1 MATSFDLTEIK
12 FENIGKW
19 TLESGRLTYEIEHQD
34 NSYMNFLNVLYA
46 FVLNADNENGGEIM
60 YIGKT
65 TRSLRNRFMGY
76 TNPGS
81 QQQTNQKVNA
91 GIKALLEKGNEVN
104 IFCFK
109 SLENLSWGQH
119 TINLAAGLEDSLV
132 RNFKP
137 SWNGSQTTKQF
148 VTESQELELE
158 VDSNLNNS
166 VEMDQMEI
174 IDRFDVTLGKAYY
187 EQGFMNPGVRVDDLF
202 GREGEIVKLLI
213 DGKELE
219 SRIDRTANVRGTV
232 RLYFGRPLFEILQR
246 KFKFGDTISYG
257 IMSDNKIV
265 LLS

>member
-1 MATSFDLTEIK
+1 LDSD
-12 FENIGKW
+12 
-19 TLESGRLTYEIEHQD
+19 RLDYTIEHSD
-34 NSYMNFLNVLYA
+34 KSIINFPNALYA

-65 TRSLRNRFMGY
+65 TRSLKNRFLGY
-76 TNPGS
+76 TNPGNN
-81 QQQTNQKVNA
+81 QQTNKKVNA
-91 GIKALLEKGNEVN
+91 GIKALLEKGEEVN

-148 VTESQELELE
+148 VTESQELERE
-158 VDSNLNNS
+158 IDSNPNPDNS
-166 VEMDQMEI
+166 VEMDQIEI
-174 IDRFDVTLGKAYY
+174 IDRFDVTLGVAYY
-187 EQGFMNPGVRVDDLF
+187 KHGFINPGVRVDNFF
-202 GREGEIVKLLI
+202 GKVGETVKLLI

-219 SRIDRTANVRGTV
+219 AKIDRTANLGGNV
-232 RLYFGRPLFEILQR
+232 RLYFGKHLFEILQR